1 MQSKSIIIIG
11 ASGGGPRAIHNIFTD
26 LPPLAGSIIIIQQ
39 MPKYINAS
47 FCETLNNLSSMS
59 VYLASEGMPLEE
71 GCVYVAPSERHMK
84 IQKNSSIHLFEGEKV
99 NWACPSLDIL
109 MQSLLKETS
118 LKVIGIILSGLGQ
131 DGAEGIKYIKQ
142 IGGYTITQDEASSA
156 IYGMPKMA
164 LQTGQVDWQLNP
176 EQIRNRLI
184 HLVGK
189 RDPS

>member
-1 MQSKSIIIIG
+1 MQPKSIIIVG

-47 FCETLNNLSSMS
+47 FCETLNNLSSMC
-59 VYLASEGMPLEE
+59 VHLADDGLALDE
-71 GCVYVAPSERHMK
+71 GCVYVAPSEKHIK
-84 IQKNSSIHLFEGEKV
+84 IQKNRSIHLYEGEKV

-109 MQSLLKETS
+109 MQSLTKEPS
-118 LKVIGIILSGLGQ
+118 IQLIGIILSGLGQ
-131 DGAEGIKYIKQ
+131 DGAEGIRYIKQ
-142 IGGYTITQDEASSA
+142 IGGYTIAQDEASSA

-164 LQTGQVDWQLNP
+164 FQTGKVDWQLNP
-176 EQIRNRLI
+176 GQIRNRLI

-189 RDPS
+189 KDPS